1 LHIQLIGVV
10 EPKSED
16 GKVYRFPYGLPTVI
30 RQLESTDHTF
40 DVVDTHIHKK
50 SKSELMDFLG
60 ECDAKVYG
68 ISAWSEGYKIT
79 KDMAALIRRK
89 NPDATI
95 IVGGILSRSD
105 QALFENTEIDV
116 AVTSADGHLVLP
128 EILDSLEK
136 GQDLS
141 EISGISWRGPGRT
154 RVVNPE
160 RPLMTKQQYQD
171 SPIPAYEYFENEI
184 RELVETVSHQ
194 GYGRGDRKAEPVAAP
209 FPLMVT
215 RGCPF
220 DCTFCGFME
229 GQRFFRRKWEDMFD
243 EIEYLINEFGIQNFI
258 SNDTNLCFHDRDV
271 DAYCEQYAKRDC
283 SFRVI
288 GNYRPTFGSRESVKK
303 LVEHGNVVATYGWES
318 GSQKILDIMRK
329 NSNVAEVIA
338 HAWLSAKAGIIV
350 YGNFLF
356 GMPGEDKST
365 IRETAAF
372 MMELER
378 IMHWQ
383 KADFEERQVPYEMTS
398 GYNYSVL
405 IAMPTSEVFDLAVEY
420 GMIEDMDGYLSY
432 LDPGEQMT
440 EEYTRQHSRY
450 KGSDINLSD
459 FSSKEAMIHYARYQM
474 ALVKFKAQF
483 LGGVGSLENL
493 RGIFNY
499 GWEASSQYAQHTVL
513 TVKNTLFAPETQ
525 EFIAKKSALL
535 DRLLAGKRGFRH
547 NDTKTKKAKEDTS
560 TPALPAQVAV
570 ATQTDLGLSNS

>member
-1 LHIQLIGVV
+1 MRIQLIGVV

-184 RELVETVSHQ
+184 Q
-194 GYGRGDRKAEPVAAP
+194 
-209 FPLMVT
+209 
-215 RGCPF
+215 
-220 DCTFCGFME
+220 
-229 GQRFFRRKWEDMFD
+229 
-243 EIEYLINEFGIQNFI
+243 
-258 SNDTNLCFHDRDV
+258 
-271 DAYCEQYAKRDC
+271 
-283 SFRVI
+283 
-288 GNYRPTFGSRESVKK
+288 KK
-303 LVEHGNVVATYGWES
+303 FA
-318 GSQKILDIMRK
+318 
-329 NSNVAEVIA
+329 
-338 HAWLSAKAGIIV
+338 
-350 YGNFLF
+350 
-356 GMPGEDKST
+356 
-365 IRETAAF
+365 
-372 MMELER
+372 
-378 IMHWQ
+378 
-383 KADFEERQVPYEMTS
+383 
-398 GYNYSVL
+398 
-405 IAMPTSEVFDLAVEY
+405 FDLHNVENIY
-420 GMIEDMDGYLSY
+420 YVKSY
-432 LDPGEQMT
+432 LDLE
-440 EEYTRQHSRY
+440 
-450 KGSDINLSD
+450 N
-459 FSSKEAMIHYARYQM
+459 
-474 ALVKFKAQF
+474 
-483 LGGVGSLENL
+483 SLEIIRSNRLKIKKPITQNQKDILNKYVGNSDGKSGYRLRNL
-493 RGIFNY
+493 I
-499 GWEASSQYAQHTVL
+499 
-513 TVKNTLFAPETQ
+513 
-525 EFIAKKSALL
+525 
-535 DRLLAGKRGFRH
+535 
-547 NDTKTKKAKEDTS
+547 KEIN
-560 TPALPAQVAV
+560 V
-570 ATQTDLGLSNS
+570 